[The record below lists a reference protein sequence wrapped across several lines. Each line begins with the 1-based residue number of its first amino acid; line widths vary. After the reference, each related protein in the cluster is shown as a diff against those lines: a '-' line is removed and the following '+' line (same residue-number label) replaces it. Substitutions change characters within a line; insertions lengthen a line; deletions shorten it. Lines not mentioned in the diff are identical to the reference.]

1 MATDPEQR
9 LLTAEE
15 FLLMNFGPDQ
25 RAELD
30 NGVIRMMTGGT
41 RAHTRIQRNLILF
54 LGNALRGGECGVY
67 GPDTGVQT
75 HGRSVRYPDV
85 GVFCG
90 DLERPE
96 DDELRTMANARVVI
110 EILSES
116 TETIDL
122 KTKLPEYQAVATID
136 TIVFVDPWRERL
148 RVVQR
153 TGPRWWSDRDHDDPV
168 DLELPSLGLTIPHA
182 EVFARR
188 GVV

>member
-1 MATDPEQR
+1 MRMATDPQQR

-15 FLLMNFGPDQ
+15 FLLMDFGPDM

-30 NGVIRMMTGGT
+30 NGIIRMMTGGT
-41 RAHTRIQRNLILF
+41 RAHTRIQRNVLTF
-54 LGNALRGGECGVY
+54 LSNALRGSGCNPY

-96 DDELRTMANARVVI
+96 DDELRTMPNARVVI

-116 TETIDL
+116 TEAVDL
-122 KTKLPEYQAVATID
+122 RTKLPEYQAIDTID

-148 RVVQR
+148 RIVQR
-153 TGPRWWSDRDHDDPV
+153 TGPRWWSDQDHDDPV
-168 DLELPSLGLTIPHA
+168 DLALPSIKVVIPHA
-182 EVFARR
+182 EIFARR
-188 GVV
+188 